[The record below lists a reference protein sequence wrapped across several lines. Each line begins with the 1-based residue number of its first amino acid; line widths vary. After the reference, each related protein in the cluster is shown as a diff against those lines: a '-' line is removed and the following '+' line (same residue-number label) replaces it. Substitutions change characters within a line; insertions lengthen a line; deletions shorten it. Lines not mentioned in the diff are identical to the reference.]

1 MPGDILSSDRVFLC
15 ILATHVTIPATLPTH
30 MSPLNNPNSG
40 HILLF
45 LPFRV
50 HRKHHI
56 PLYSAEAANESACRR
71 VSMPH
76 GQRSLQ
82 LSREGLRQH
91 SSSAAA
97 YRKCVGAVIEL
108 LNKPLRAVRLIG
120 ARLRPIDHDDNNYR
134 PGRGMRMREKVLCSN
149 SALENRKKGA
159 LWWNRMCSSS
169 GGACVRAVCARSFQR
184 FRQSKMCFDKFHA
197 GAFFPLRLCPVT
209 HVWCESR
216 FQSLGAFWVGAQK
229 IELAQHIP
237 SFGLLSATCCT
248 LV

>member
-1 MPGDILSSDRVFLC
+1 VFLC

-30 MSPLNNPNSG
+30 ISPLNNPNSG

-56 PLYSAEAANESACRR
+56 PLYSAEAANESACKR
-71 VSMPH
+71 VSKPH

-134 PGRGMRMREKVLCSN
+134 TGCGMRMREKVLCSN

-169 GGACVRAVCARSFQR
+169 GGACACCL
-184 FRQSKMCFDKFHA
+184 CFE
-197 GAFFPLRLCPVT
+197 AFN
-209 HVWCESR
+209 
-216 FQSLGAFWVGAQK
+216 AFASQK
-229 IELAQHIP
+229 CVLTNFMQELFSP
-237 SFGLLSATCCT
+237 SVYGL
-248 LV
+248 